1 VLLPRQ
7 QAKLARGAKE
17 QEHAMSQVP
26 NSAIAVIGIDLGK
39 NSLHVVGHDARGAI
53 VLRQK
58 WSRGQVEA
66 RLAIVAM
73 ARKLLIAALASAD
86 GLGVFATSG
95 EDNAGMHSTLG
106 NCGFSLAGKPYT
118 GRDRSIRLF
127 LREAG

>member
-1 VLLPRQ
+1 
-7 QAKLARGAKE
+7 
-17 QEHAMSQVP
+17 MSQVP

-58 WSRGQVEA
+58 WSGGQVEA

-86 GLGVFATSG
+86 GLGVFATSR

-118 GRDRSIRLF
+118 GRDRSIHLF